1 MFSFRRRTIGRPG
14 KIYMALKS
22 IRSLLA
28 NIFIFFTLSAT
39 LIPSYGVQALSSHSH
54 SDNLPLLNAFVS
66 QVKNGRSDQLR
77 GVYIPEILAAPV
89 VQQPAGN
96 DGFVSPRQNIVTQ
109 FGLASEFGSTG
120 LLAHNTLAGA
130 SFSQLEADQKIY
142 LIYGDGQI
150 VTFVVTKILRYQALE
165 PNNTSS
171 KFIDLNT
178 NESLKASDVF
188 SKVYNRQGQVIFQTC
203 ISEGAEL
210 SWGRLFVIAE
220 PYSHKP

>member
-1 MFSFRRRTIGRPG
+1 
-14 KIYMALKS
+14 MALKS
-22 IRSLLA
+22 IRSLLTS
-28 NIFIFFTLSAT
+28 IFIFFILFAT
-39 LIPSYGVQALSSHSH
+39 LLPSHGVQALSGDSHS
-54 SDNLPLLNAFVS
+54 NNFPLLNVFVS

-96 DGFVSPRQNIVTQ
+96 DEFVSPRQNILTQ

-120 LLAHNTLAGA
+120 LLAHNNLAGA

-142 LIYGDGQI
+142 LIYGDGQMK
-150 VTFVVTKILRYQALE
+150 TFVVAKILRYQALE
-165 PNNTSS
+165 PNSTSS

-178 NESLKASDVF
+178 QDSLKASEVF
-188 SKVYNRQGQVIFQTC
+188 SKVYNRQGQVVFQTC
-203 ISEGAEL
+203 ISAGDEL

-220 PYSHKP
+220 PYSQKP

>member
-1 MFSFRRRTIGRPG
+1 
-14 KIYMALKS
+14 MALKS

-28 NIFIFFTLSAT
+28 NIFLFFTLSAT
-39 LIPSYGVQALSSHSH
+39 LIPSYGVQALSSDSH
-54 SDNLPLLNAFVS
+54 TSNLPLLNVFIS
-66 QVKNGRSDQLR
+66 QVKNGQSDQLR

-96 DGFVSPRQNIVTQ
+96 TGFVSPRQNILTQ
-109 FGLASEFGSTG
+109 FGLASQFGSTG
-120 LLAHNTLAGA
+120 LLAHNSLTGA

-150 VTFVVTKILRYQALE
+150 STFVVAKILRYQALE

-178 NESLKASDVF
+178 NESLKASEVF
-188 SKVYNRQGQVIFQTC
+188 SKVYDRQGHVIFQTC
-203 ISEGAEL
+203 ISSGNEL

-220 PYSHKP
+220 PYSYKP